1 MPPTPLNY
9 GTIRLLLGE
18 PNRNVREGLRSALFK
33 RGFRDILDADS
44 AFKLHGMLKDHEVDI
59 LVADTEFPDADVP
72 GIIHMLRHGKVSADP
87 FVPVILLSATPTPDQ
102 VKRLMDAGADDIMI
116 KPVAPGSLIE
126 RIDKIIASRKP
137 FVVTTDYL
145 GPDRRTAP
153 RPGTQQ
159 ISSIDVPNAATA
171 RANGRYNAEEHK
183 KQVASVAAI
192 VNNQKIERHIY
203 QIGYLV
209 GLIVPMCKPSEVE
222 TGVAPHLHRLS
233 VVSEDLVERLPASRY
248 DCLSGICREFQEKSN
263 KLKYAGKKIAPAD
276 IQALVSKA
284 KEIGRT
290 VTQLGGSPTAMPAIP
305 AMAVAAA

>member
-9 GTIRLLLGE
+9 GAIRLLLGE

-33 RGFRDILDADS
+33 RGFREILDADS
-44 AFKLHGMLKDHEVDI
+44 AFKLHGILKDNEVDI

-87 FVPVILLSATPTPDQ
+87 FVPVILLSATPTPDE
-102 VKRLMDAGADDIMI
+102 VKRLMEAGADDIMI
-116 KPVAPGSLIE
+116 KPVAPGSLLE
-126 RIDKIIASRKP
+126 RIDKIIATRKP

-159 ISSIDVPNAATA
+159 VPSIEVPNALAA

-183 KQVASVAAI
+183 KQVAAMATM
-192 VNNQKIERHIY
+192 VNNQKIERHIF
-203 QIGYLV
+203 QVGFLM
-209 GLIVPMCKPSEVE
+209 GLIVPLCSPTEVG
-222 TGVAPHLHRLS
+222 TGVAPHLHRLAL
-233 VVSEDLVERLPASRY
+233 VSEDLLERLPTSRY
-248 DCLSGICREFQEKSN
+248 DCISGICKEFHEQAT
-263 KLKYAGKKIAPAD
+263 KLKYAGKKLAPAD
-276 IQALVSKA
+276 IQVLVSKA

-290 VTQLGGSPTAMPAIP
+290 ITQLGGSPNAMPAIP
-305 AMAVAAA
+305 PMAVAAA